1 MRINVGCGKKFEPE
15 YYNID
20 LYEDLI
26 ADKLM
31 SVINLDLEDNICEEV
46 KAIQII
52 EHFSFFEAIY
62 ALNEFFRVLQLKG
75 KLIIEIPD
83 LTKACQLYLN
93 SNDEQ
98 KKIVLGWIYGIP
110 DKGLQHKFC
119 FPAYLLTEILENIG
133 FINIKT
139 TKFSNSESIPI
150 LRFECYKPVN
160 WDDAEIF
167 QILAKMHK
175 ILQSEN
181 FVDFTNSL
189 MIKEQEDLLSL
200 YLVRLLEFRKKK
212 KKEIFFEMLIE
223 SLIKWPQS
231 VKILLRVLKDKNFIS
246 QLENKH
252 ILNVTDLLIQL
263 NFPNILCHSL
273 RKVPNYPGTQRIAF
287 SSIESFARSIV
298 KKLIQNNEE
307 KDNVINKLKILSNQI
322 EYPEIEFF
330 SLKILEKKALDYFY
344 LGIKAFY
351 GENYKIAYNRFLRAI
366 KLYRDDFLYFWNLAK
381 ILVKLNQKTDAIR
394 YYKRTLRLVKLT
406 KIDNKKIIRNEI
418 IKELNC
424 LKKDEEI
431 TQEFKPVMSIENL
444 LSKIN

>member
-15 YYNID
+15 YFNID
-20 LYEDLI
+20 FYEDLI
-26 ADKLM
+26 ADKVM
-31 SVINLDLEDNICEEV
+31 SAINLEFEDNSCEEI

-52 EHFSFFEAIY
+52 EHLTYFEAIY
-62 ALNEFFRVLQLKG
+62 ALNEFFRVLQPKG
-75 KLIIEIPD
+75 NLIIEIPD
-83 LTKACQLYLN
+83 LAKACQSFLN
-93 SNDEQ
+93 SNNEQ
-98 KKIVLGWIYGIP
+98 KKQVLGWIYGVP

-119 FPAYLLTEILENIG
+119 FPDYLLTEILENIG

-139 TKFSNSESIPI
+139 TKYTNSESIPI
-150 LRFECYKPVN
+150 LRFECNKPIT
-160 WDDAEIF
+160 WEDAEIF

-181 FVDFTNSL
+181 YVDFTNSTL
-189 MIKEQEDLLSL
+189 IREQEDLLSL
-200 YLVRLLEFRKKK
+200 CLIRLLEFRKKK
-212 KKEIFFEMLIE
+212 KKEIIFEMLIE

-231 VKILLRVLKDKNFIS
+231 VKLLLRVLKDKNFIS
-246 QLENKH
+246 QLEIRH
-252 ILNVTDLLIQL
+252 IHDITEDLIHL

-273 RKVPNYPGTQRIAF
+273 KNVPNYPGTQKIAF
-287 SSIESFARSIV
+287 SSIESFGRSIA

-307 KDNVINKLKILSNQI
+307 KDKIINKLKKISNQI

-330 SLKILEKKALDYFY
+330 SSKILEKKASDYFY
-344 LGIKAFY
+344 LGMKAFY

-406 KIDNKKIIRNEI
+406 KIDKKKVIRNEI
-418 IKELNC
+418 IKELNS
-424 LKKDEEI
+424 LKKDKV
-431 TQEFKPVMSIENL
+431 TQDFKPVISIENL
-444 LSKIN
+444 LEK

>member
-1 MRINVGCGKKFEPE
+1 MRINVGCGKKFEAE

-31 SVINLDLEDNICEEV
+31 SAVNLDFEDNICEEV

-52 EHFSFFEAIY
+52 EHLSFFEAIY

-83 LTKACQLYLN
+83 LMKACKFFLN

-98 KKIVLGWIYGIP
+98 KKVVLGWIYGVP

-119 FPAYLLTEILENIG
+119 FPDYLLTEILENIG

-150 LRFECYKPVN
+150 LRFECYKPEN

-181 FVDFTNSL
+181 YADFTNSL

-200 YLVRLLEFRKKK
+200 YLIRLLEFRKKK
-212 KKEIFFEMLIE
+212 KKEIIFEMLVE

-246 QLENKH
+246 QLEIKH
-252 ILNVTDLLIQL
+252 IHDVTDLLIHL

-273 RKVPNYPGTQRIAF
+273 RKVPNNPGTQRIAF
-287 SSIESFARSIV
+287 SLIESFARSIV

-307 KDNVINKLKILSNQI
+307 NDKVISKLKILSDQI
-322 EYPEIEFF
+322 GSPEIEFF
-330 SLKILEKKALDYFY
+330 SSKILEKKALDYFY
-344 LGIKAFY
+344 LGIKAFCE
-351 GENYKIAYNRFLRAI
+351 ENYKIAYNRFLRAI

-394 YYKRTLRLVKLT
+394 YYKRTLRLVKIT
-406 KIDNKKIIRNEI
+406 KIENKNIIKNEI
-418 IKELNC
+418 IKELNY
-424 LKKDEEI
+424 LKKEEEFS
-431 TQEFKPVMSIENL
+431 QEFKPIMSIEYL
-444 LSKIN
+444 LSKIK